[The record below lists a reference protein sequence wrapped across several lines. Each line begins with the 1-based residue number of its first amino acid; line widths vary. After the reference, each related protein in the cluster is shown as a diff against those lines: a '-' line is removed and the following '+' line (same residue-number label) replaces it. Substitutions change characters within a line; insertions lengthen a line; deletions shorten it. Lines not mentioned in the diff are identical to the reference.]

1 MLIKSKKFILFSKKN
16 VLINRFIV
24 LFIYILLIN
33 TIYSSY
39 SFLSREDTS
48 PEKVAPKIL
57 NLINENFL
65 GTNGENNIYFTNI
78 GDYLL
83 EMKFLYL
90 NFIPG
95 EISTDKYSTGLEFFA
110 YIDNFIEFIFSL
122 KLTKD
127 VKNKGVSIIYNS
139 EANST
144 RLSFQLKKIN
154 ANIILNFIEFE
165 KLANNTYKYN
175 FGKMYDIFINTNNEN
190 YPGKINK
197 FLQDNEKELEV
208 FLLNSFENYLR
219 NITSHYPKTDGVILY
234 ETVIAYI
241 KSYKT
246 FSYSKSSKYSDIKI
260 VFKEF
265 KEEEIFF
272 EDGGIYFSNVN
283 VKFDVTLSF
292 YYTKSYEK
300 IIPYIKFLGGK
311 FSYKTTDII
320 LDDLPLSGIL
330 DYVFNFVI
338 NFYNDNY

>member
-16 VLINRFIV
+16 VLINRFLV

-122 KLTKD
+122 KLTKE

-246 FSYSKSSKYSDIKI
+246 FSYSKSSKYTDIKI

-320 LDDLPLSGIL
+320 LDDISLSDIL
-330 DYVFNFVI
+330 DYVFNLVI

>member
-1 MLIKSKKFILFSKKN
+1 MLIKSKKYILFSKKN

-219 NITSHYPKTDGVILY
+219 NITSHYPKTDGVLLY

-246 FSYSKSSKYSDIKI
+246 FSYSKSSKYTDIKI

-320 LDDLPLSGIL
+320 LDDISLSDIL

>member
-1 MLIKSKKFILFSKKN
+1 MLIKSNKFILFSKKN
-16 VLINRFIV
+16 VLINRFLV

-144 RLSFQLKKIN
+144 RLSFQLKKIY
-154 ANIILNFIEFE
+154 ANIILDFIEFE

-175 FGKMYDIFINTNNEN
+175 FGKMYDIFINTNNES

-219 NITSHYPKTDGVILY
+219 NITSHYPKTDGVLLY

-320 LDDLPLSGIL
+320 LDDLSLSDIL

>member
-16 VLINRFIV
+16 VLINRFLV

-95 EISTDKYSTGLEFFA
+95 EISTDKYSTGLEFFS

-175 FGKMYDIFINTNNEN
+175 FGQMYDIFINTNNEN

-219 NITSHYPKTDGVILY
+219 NITSHYPKTDGVLLY

-246 FSYSKSSKYSDIKI
+246 FSYSKSSKYTDIKI

-320 LDDLPLSGIL
+320 LDDISLSDIL

>member
-16 VLINRFIV
+16 VLINRFLV

-122 KLTKD
+122 KLTKE

-175 FGKMYDIFINTNNEN
+175 FGQMYDIFINTNNEN

-219 NITSHYPKTDGVILY
+219 NITSHYPKTDGVLLY

-246 FSYSKSSKYSDIKI
+246 FSYNKSSKYTDIKI

-292 YYTKSYEK
+292 YYSKSYEK

-320 LDDLPLSGIL
+320 LDDLSLSDIL
-330 DYVFNFVI
+330 DYVFNLVI

>member
-16 VLINRFIV
+16 VLINRFLV

-122 KLTKD
+122 KLTKE

-175 FGKMYDIFINTNNEN
+175 FGKMYDIFINTNNES

-219 NITSHYPKTDGVILY
+219 NITSHYPKTDGVLLY

-246 FSYSKSSKYSDIKI
+246 FSYSKSSKYTDIKI

-320 LDDLPLSGIL
+320 LDDLSLSDIL
-330 DYVFNFVI
+330 DYVFNLVI

>member
-1 MLIKSKKFILFSKKN
+1 
-16 VLINRFIV
+16 
-24 LFIYILLIN
+24 
-33 TIYSSY
+33 
-39 SFLSREDTS
+39 
-48 PEKVAPKIL
+48 
-57 NLINENFL
+57 
-65 GTNGENNIYFTNI
+65 
-78 GDYLL
+78 
-83 EMKFLYL
+83 MKFLYL

-95 EISTDKYSTGLEFFA
+95 EISTDKYSTGLEFFS

-122 KLTKD
+122 KLTKE

-165 KLANNTYKYN
+165 KLANNTYKYK
-175 FGKMYDIFINTNNEN
+175 FGQMYDIFINTNNES

-219 NITSHYPKTDGVILY
+219 NITSHYPKTEGVLLY
-234 ETVIAYI
+234 EAVIAYI

-246 FSYSKSSKYSDIKI
+246 FSYSKSSKYTDIKI

-320 LDDLPLSGIL
+320 LDDISLSDIL
-330 DYVFNFVI
+330 EYVFNLVI

>member
-122 KLTKD
+122 KLTKE

-154 ANIILNFIEFE
+154 ANIILDFIEFE

-219 NITSHYPKTDGVILY
+219 NITSHYPKTDGVLLY

-246 FSYSKSSKYSDIKI
+246 FSYSKSSKYTDIKI

-320 LDDLPLSGIL
+320 LDDISLSDIL
-330 DYVFNFVI
+330 DYVFNLVI

>member
-16 VLINRFIV
+16 VLINRFLV

-33 TIYSSY
+33 TIYSGY

-78 GDYLL
+78 GDYIL

-154 ANIILNFIEFE
+154 ANIILDFIEFE

-175 FGKMYDIFINTNNEN
+175 FGKMYDIFINTNNES

-219 NITSHYPKTDGVILY
+219 NITSHYPKTDGVLLY

-320 LDDLPLSGIL
+320 LDDLSLSAIL

>member
-16 VLINRFIV
+16 VLINRFLV

-33 TIYSSY
+33 TIYSGY
-39 SFLSREDTS
+39 SFLPREDTS

-122 KLTKD
+122 KLTKE

-175 FGKMYDIFINTNNEN
+175 FGKMYDIFINTNNES

-219 NITSHYPKTDGVILY
+219 NITSHYPKTDGVLLY

-246 FSYSKSSKYSDIKI
+246 FSYSKSSKYTDIKI

-320 LDDLPLSGIL
+320 LDDLSLSDIL
-330 DYVFNFVI
+330 DYVFNLVI

>member
-16 VLINRFIV
+16 VLINRFLV

-95 EISTDKYSTGLEFFA
+95 EISTDKYSTGLEFFS

-219 NITSHYPKTDGVILY
+219 NITSHYPKTDGVLLY

-292 YYTKSYEK
+292 YYSKSYEK

>member
-16 VLINRFIV
+16 VLINRFLV

-33 TIYSSY
+33 TIYSGY
-39 SFLSREDTS
+39 SFLPREDTS

-122 KLTKD
+122 KLTKE

-175 FGKMYDIFINTNNEN
+175 FGQMYDIFINTNNES

-219 NITSHYPKTDGVILY
+219 NITSHYPKTDGVLLY

-246 FSYSKSSKYSDIKI
+246 FSYSKSSKYTDIKI

>member
-16 VLINRFIV
+16 VLINRFLV

-95 EISTDKYSTGLEFFA
+95 EISTDKYSTGLEFFS

-175 FGKMYDIFINTNNEN
+175 FGQMYDIFINTNNEN

-219 NITSHYPKTDGVILY
+219 NITSHYPKTDGVLLY

-246 FSYSKSSKYSDIKI
+246 FSYSKSSKYTDIKI

-292 YYTKSYEK
+292 YYSKSYEK

-320 LDDLPLSGIL
+320 LDDLSLSDIL

>member
-16 VLINRFIV
+16 VLINRFLV

-95 EISTDKYSTGLEFFA
+95 EISTDKYSTGREFFS
-110 YIDNFIEFIFSL
+110 YIDIFIEFIFSL

-127 VKNKGVSIIYNS
+127 VKNKGVSIMYNS

-292 YYTKSYEK
+292 YYSKSYEK

-320 LDDLPLSGIL
+320 LDDLPLSNIL

>member
-16 VLINRFIV
+16 VLINRFLV

-95 EISTDKYSTGLEFFA
+95 EISTDKYSTGLEFFS

-122 KLTKD
+122 KLTKE

-175 FGKMYDIFINTNNEN
+175 FGQMYDIFINTNNEN

-219 NITSHYPKTDGVILY
+219 NITSHYPKTDGVLLY

-246 FSYSKSSKYSDIKI
+246 FSYNKSSKYTDIKI

-292 YYTKSYEK
+292 YYSKSYEK

-320 LDDLPLSGIL
+320 LDDLSLSDIL

>member
-122 KLTKD
+122 KLTKE

-154 ANIILNFIEFE
+154 ANIILDFIEFE

-219 NITSHYPKTDGVILY
+219 NITSHYPKTDGVLLY

-246 FSYSKSSKYSDIKI
+246 FSYSKSSKYTDIKI

-320 LDDLPLSGIL
+320 LDDLSLSDIL
-330 DYVFNFVI
+330 DYVFNLVI

>member
-1 MLIKSKKFILFSKKN
+1 
-16 VLINRFIV
+16 
-24 LFIYILLIN
+24 
-33 TIYSSY
+33 
-39 SFLSREDTS
+39 
-48 PEKVAPKIL
+48 
-57 NLINENFL
+57 
-65 GTNGENNIYFTNI
+65 
-78 GDYLL
+78 
-83 EMKFLYL
+83 MKFLYL

-144 RLSFQLKKIN
+144 RLSFQLKKIY
-154 ANIILNFIEFE
+154 ANIILDFIEFE

-175 FGKMYDIFINTNNEN
+175 FGKMYDIFINTNNES

-219 NITSHYPKTDGVILY
+219 NITSHYPKTDGVLLY

-246 FSYSKSSKYSDIKI
+246 FSYSKSSKYTDIKI

-292 YYTKSYEK
+292 YYSKSYEK

-320 LDDLPLSGIL
+320 LDDLSLSDIL

>member
-16 VLINRFIV
+16 VLINRFLV
-24 LFIYILLIN
+24 LFICILLIN

-122 KLTKD
+122 KLTKE

-219 NITSHYPKTDGVILY
+219 NITSHYPKTDGVLLY

-320 LDDLPLSGIL
+320 LDDISLSDIL
-330 DYVFNFVI
+330 DYVFNLVI

>member
-16 VLINRFIV
+16 VLINRFLV

-122 KLTKD
+122 KLTKE

-219 NITSHYPKTDGVILY
+219 NITSHYPKTDGVLLY

-246 FSYSKSSKYSDIKI
+246 FSYSKSSKYTDIKI

-320 LDDLPLSGIL
+320 LDDLSLSDIL
-330 DYVFNFVI
+330 DYVFNLVI

>member
-16 VLINRFIV
+16 VLINRFLV

-95 EISTDKYSTGLEFFA
+95 EISTDKYSTGREFFS
-110 YIDNFIEFIFSL
+110 YIDIFIEFIFSL

-175 FGKMYDIFINTNNEN
+175 FGKMYDIFINTNNES

-292 YYTKSYEK
+292 YYSKSYEK

-320 LDDLPLSGIL
+320 LDDLPLSDIL
-330 DYVFNFVI
+330 DYVFNLVI

>member
-1 MLIKSKKFILFSKKN
+1 MLIKSRKFILFSKKN
-16 VLINRFIV
+16 VLINRFLV

-95 EISTDKYSTGLEFFA
+95 EISTDKYSTGLEFFS

-175 FGKMYDIFINTNNEN
+175 FGKMYDIFINTNNES

-219 NITSHYPKTDGVILY
+219 NITSHYPKTDGVLLY

-246 FSYSKSSKYSDIKI
+246 FSLSKSSKYTDIKI

-283 VKFDVTLSF
+283 VKFDVTFSF
-292 YYTKSYEK
+292 YFTKSYEK

-320 LDDLPLSGIL
+320 LDDISLSDIL
-330 DYVFNFVI
+330 DYVFNLVI

>member
-16 VLINRFIV
+16 VLINRFLV

-39 SFLSREDTS
+39 SFLPREDTS

-219 NITSHYPKTDGVILY
+219 NITSHYPKTDGVLLY

-320 LDDLPLSGIL
+320 LDDLPLSDIL

>member
-16 VLINRFIV
+16 VLINRFLV

-122 KLTKD
+122 KLTKE

-154 ANIILNFIEFE
+154 ANIILDFIEFE

-219 NITSHYPKTDGVILY
+219 NITSHYPKTDGVLLY

-246 FSYSKSSKYSDIKI
+246 FSYSKSSKYTDIKI

-292 YYTKSYEK
+292 YYSKSYEK

-320 LDDLPLSGIL
+320 LDDISLSDIL
-330 DYVFNFVI
+330 DYVFNLVI

>member
-16 VLINRFIV
+16 VLINRFLV

-175 FGKMYDIFINTNNEN
+175 FGKMYDIFINTNNES

-219 NITSHYPKTDGVILY
+219 NITSHYPKTDGVLLY

-246 FSYSKSSKYSDIKI
+246 FSYSKSSKYTDIKI

-320 LDDLPLSGIL
+320 LDDISLSDIL
-330 DYVFNFVI
+330 DYVFNLVI

>member
-16 VLINRFIV
+16 VLINRFLV

-122 KLTKD
+122 KLTKE

-175 FGKMYDIFINTNNEN
+175 FGKMYDIFINTNNES

-219 NITSHYPKTDGVILY
+219 NITSHYPKTDGVLLY

-246 FSYSKSSKYSDIKI
+246 FSYSKSSKYTDIKI

-320 LDDLPLSGIL
+320 LDDISLSDIL
-330 DYVFNFVI
+330 DYVFNLVI

>member
-16 VLINRFIV
+16 VLINRFLV

-95 EISTDKYSTGLEFFA
+95 EISTDKYSTGREFFS
-110 YIDNFIEFIFSL
+110 YIDIFIEFIFSL

-219 NITSHYPKTDGVILY
+219 NITSHYPKTDGVLLY

-246 FSYSKSSKYSDIKI
+246 FSYSKSSKYTDIKI

-320 LDDLPLSGIL
+320 LDDLSLSDIL
-330 DYVFNFVI
+330 DYVFNLVI

>member
-16 VLINRFIV
+16 VLINRFLV

-144 RLSFQLKKIN
+144 RLSFQLKKIY
-154 ANIILNFIEFE
+154 ANIILDFIEFE

-175 FGKMYDIFINTNNEN
+175 FGKMYDIFINTNNES

-219 NITSHYPKTDGVILY
+219 NITSHYPKTDGVLLY

-246 FSYSKSSKYSDIKI
+246 FSYSKSSKYTDIKI

-272 EDGGIYFSNVN
+272 EDGGIYFLNVN

-292 YYTKSYEK
+292 YYSKSYEK

-320 LDDLPLSGIL
+320 LDDLSLSDIL

>member
-16 VLINRFIV
+16 VLINRFLV

-39 SFLSREDTS
+39 SFLPREDTS

-154 ANIILNFIEFE
+154 ANIILDFIEFE

-219 NITSHYPKTDGVILY
+219 NITSHYPKTDGVLLY

-320 LDDLPLSGIL
+320 LDDLPLSDIL
-330 DYVFNFVI
+330 DYVFNLVI

>member
-16 VLINRFIV
+16 VLINRFLV

-175 FGKMYDIFINTNNEN
+175 FGKMYDIFINTNNES

-219 NITSHYPKTDGVILY
+219 NITSHYPKTDGVLLY

-246 FSYSKSSKYSDIKI
+246 FSYSKSSKYTDIKI

-320 LDDLPLSGIL
+320 LDDLSLSDIL
-330 DYVFNFVI
+330 DYVFNLVI

>member
-16 VLINRFIV
+16 VLINRFLV

-175 FGKMYDIFINTNNEN
+175 FGKMYDIFINTNNES

-219 NITSHYPKTDGVILY
+219 NITSHYPKTDGVLLY

-246 FSYSKSSKYSDIKI
+246 FSYSKSSKYTDIKI

-320 LDDLPLSGIL
+320 LDDISLSDIL

>member
-16 VLINRFIV
+16 VLINRFLV

-175 FGKMYDIFINTNNEN
+175 FGKMYDIFINTNNES

-219 NITSHYPKTDGVILY
+219 NITSHYPKTDGVLLY

-246 FSYSKSSKYSDIKI
+246 FSYSKSSKYTDIKI

-292 YYTKSYEK
+292 YYSKSYEK

-320 LDDLPLSGIL
+320 LDDLSLSDIL
-330 DYVFNFVI
+330 DYVFNLVI

>member
-1 MLIKSKKFILFSKKN
+1 MLIKSKKYILFSKKN
-16 VLINRFIV
+16 VLINRFLV

-33 TIYSSY
+33 TIYSGY

-122 KLTKD
+122 KLTKE

-154 ANIILNFIEFE
+154 ANIILDFIEFE

-175 FGKMYDIFINTNNEN
+175 FGKMYDIFINTNNES

-219 NITSHYPKTDGVILY
+219 NITSHYPKTDGVLLY

-246 FSYSKSSKYSDIKI
+246 FSYSKSSKYTDIKI

-320 LDDLPLSGIL
+320 LDDLSLSDIL
-330 DYVFNFVI
+330 NYVFNFVI

>member
-16 VLINRFIV
+16 VLINRFLV

-122 KLTKD
+122 KLTKE

-165 KLANNTYKYN
+165 KLANNTYKYK
-175 FGKMYDIFINTNNEN
+175 FGQMYDIFINTNNEN

-246 FSYSKSSKYSDIKI
+246 FSYSKSSKYTDMKI

-283 VKFDVTLSF
+283 VKFDVTLRF

-320 LDDLPLSGIL
+320 LDDISLSDIL
-330 DYVFNFVI
+330 DYVFNLVI

>member
-16 VLINRFIV
+16 VLINRFLV

-127 VKNKGVSIIYNS
+127 EKNKGVSIIYNS

-144 RLSFQLKKIN
+144 RLSFQLKKIY
-154 ANIILNFIEFE
+154 ANIILDFIEFE

-175 FGKMYDIFINTNNEN
+175 FGKMYDIFINTNNES

-219 NITSHYPKTDGVILY
+219 NITSHYPKTDGVLLY

-246 FSYSKSSKYSDIKI
+246 FSYSKSSKYPDIKI

-292 YYTKSYEK
+292 YYSKSYEK

-320 LDDLPLSGIL
+320 LDDISLSDIL
-330 DYVFNFVI
+330 DYVFNLVI

>member
-16 VLINRFIV
+16 VLINRFLV

-154 ANIILNFIEFE
+154 ANIILDFIEFE

-219 NITSHYPKTDGVILY
+219 NITSHYPKTDGVLLY

-246 FSYSKSSKYSDIKI
+246 FYYSKSSKYTDIKI

-272 EDGGIYFSNVN
+272 EDDGIYFSNVN

-292 YYTKSYEK
+292 YYSKSYEK

-320 LDDLPLSGIL
+320 LDDLPLSDIL

>member
-16 VLINRFIV
+16 VLINRFLV

-39 SFLSREDTS
+39 SFLPREDTS

-78 GDYLL
+78 GDYIL

-175 FGKMYDIFINTNNEN
+175 FGQMYDIFINTNNEN

-219 NITSHYPKTDGVILY
+219 NITSHYPKTDGVLLY

-320 LDDLPLSGIL
+320 LDDISLSDIL

>member
-16 VLINRFIV
+16 VLINRFLV

-33 TIYSSY
+33 TIYSGY
-39 SFLSREDTS
+39 SFLPREDTS

-95 EISTDKYSTGLEFFA
+95 EISTDKYSTGLEFFS

-175 FGKMYDIFINTNNEN
+175 FGKMYDIFINTNNES

-208 FLLNSFENYLR
+208 FLLNSFENYL
-219 NITSHYPKTDGVILY
+219 ITSHYPKTDGVLLY

-246 FSYSKSSKYSDIKI
+246 FSYSKSSKYTDIKI

-292 YYTKSYEK
+292 YYSKSYEK

-311 FSYKTTDII
+311 FSYKTNDII
-320 LDDLPLSGIL
+320 LDDLPLSDIL

>member
-16 VLINRFIV
+16 VLINRFLV
-24 LFIYILLIN
+24 LFVYILLIN

-122 KLTKD
+122 KLTKE

-175 FGKMYDIFINTNNEN
+175 FGQMYDIFINTNNEN

-219 NITSHYPKTDGVILY
+219 NITSHYPKTDGVLLY

-320 LDDLPLSGIL
+320 LDDLSLSDIL
-330 DYVFNFVI
+330 DYVFNLVI
-338 NFYNDNY
+338 NF